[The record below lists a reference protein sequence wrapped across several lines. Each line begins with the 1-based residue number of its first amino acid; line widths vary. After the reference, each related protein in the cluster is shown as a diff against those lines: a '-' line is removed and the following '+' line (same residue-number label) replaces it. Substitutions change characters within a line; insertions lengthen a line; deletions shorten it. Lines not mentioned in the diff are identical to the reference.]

1 MSAED
6 GIPEPGIGAR
16 LMSVGII
23 LLELGVVITLRYERE
38 GTFGEVSVC
47 ELVVPELSGA
57 ESDRWTEPGCGLGGT
72 PGIGLYD
79 DGAG

>member
-6 GIPEPGIGAR
+6 GIPEPVIGAR
-16 LMSVGII
+16 LVSVRKR
-23 LLELGVVITLRYERE
+23 LLEPGVGRTLGYERE
-38 GTFGEVSVC
+38 GKVGADSVC
-47 ELVVPELSGA
+47 ELVVPEMSGA